1 MKSVRKFQN
10 SEKGHWRLLPSM
22 LYEQE
27 RVAPVALPG
36 PATVV
41 EELNYRFPAA
51 MVSVVPTCVG
61 LLYENLHTVLHWPS
75 VLGIGEQSD
84 KSYQTCTYSN

>member
-1 MKSVRKFQN
+1 
-10 SEKGHWRLLPSM
+10 M

-41 EELNYRFPAA
+41 EELNYPFPAA
-51 MVSVVPTCVG
+51 MVSVAPTCVEP
-61 LLYENLHTVLHWPS
+61 LYGSLHTVRHWPLGLGHWWANRQ
-75 VLGIGEQSD
+75 VLPDLHLFMLKRMQIPFSIRQFAEP
-84 KSYQTCTYSN
+84 

>member
-41 EELNYRFPAA
+41 EELNYPFPAA
-51 MVSVVPTCVG
+51 MVSVAPTCVEP
-61 LLYENLHTVLHWPS
+61 LYESPHTVRHWPS
-75 VLGIGEQSD
+75 GLDIGGQSD
-84 KSYQTCTYSN
+84 RSFLTCTCSC